1 MLRIVTREAGVANA
15 DDQILI
21 KEFRLSKL
29 AEEFEIYSQAEIER
43 LRGDN
48 PGFDEKLYQEAVA
61 LVFRKL
67 SQNEPN
73 ELNESRKR
81 S

>member
-1 MLRIVTREAGVANA
+1 MANA

-48 PGFDEKLYQEAVA
+48 PGFDEQLYQEAVA

-67 SQNEPN
+67 SQNEPH
-73 ELNESRKR
+73 ELNESRQR

>member
-1 MLRIVTREAGVANA
+1 MENKG
-15 DDQILI
+15 DQALI
-21 KEFRLSKL
+21 EEFRLSKL

-43 LRGDN
+43 LRGAN
-48 PGFDEKLYQEAVA
+48 PDFDERLYQEAVS

-73 ELNESRKR
+73 ELDEPGNR

>member
-1 MLRIVTREAGVANA
+1 MANA
-15 DDQILI
+15 EDQTDQTLI

-29 AEEFEIYSQAEIER
+29 AEEFEIYSQGEIER
-43 LRGDN
+43 LRSDN
-48 PGFDEKLYQEAVA
+48 PDFDEKLYQDAVS

-67 SQNEPN
+67 SQNEQG
-73 ELNESRKR
+73 EARQR

>member
-1 MLRIVTREAGVANA
+1 MANA
-15 DDQILI
+15 DDQTLI

-29 AEEFEIYSQAEIER
+29 AEEFEIHSQAEIER
-43 LRGDN
+43 LHSDN
-48 PGFDEKLYQEAVA
+48 SDFDEKLYQEAVS

-73 ELNESRKR
+73 ELDEPRNRP
-81 S
+81 